1 MNARPIAAVLAIGDE
16 LVLGEKL
23 DTNSKWLADRLGE
36 IGLLV
41 AEHRTVPDD
50 LDAIASAIVHLVGA
64 ADAVMIGGGLGPTAD
79 DLTRQG
85 LSRALEI
92 LTGKPRPLIED
103 PRAVEDIRAFFE
115 RTGRTMPEAN
125 RVQALRP
132 EGSQGLANGNG
143 TAPGMLAHV
152 SLAGRDRLI
161 ACLPGPPREMRPM
174 FEQGV
179 EPALRS
185 IPGIVQ
191 AQLRVAQVFGLGE
204 SELASRIADL
214 MRRDN
219 NPVVGTTAS
228 SGLVTCRIRVEP
240 ARPVKGPYSASDPLE
255 AVQEALAII
264 DRVSRGYVA
273 SHDNQAI
280 ARTLLDEAT
289 KAGKTIATA
298 ESCTGGLVG
307 ELLTSEPG
315 SSSAYVGGWVT
326 YSNAMKATHLGVAQ
340 SDLDAHGA
348 VSAQVA
354 AAMAEGARAGSGADI
369 ALSVTGIAGPEGGTS
384 EKPVGTVW
392 IGCAGAGLPTRCR
405 CFRFAGDR
413 ESIRRW
419 SANTALFIGLLALR
433 GQSDQKLLREV
444 R

>member
-1 MNARPIAAVLAIGDE
+1 MNVRPIAAILAVGDE

-23 DTNSKWLADRLGE
+23 DTNSQWLSRRLGD

-50 LDAIASAIVHLVGA
+50 LETIASAMVHLVGA
-64 ADAVMIGGGLGPTAD
+64 ADVVIVGGGLGPTAD

-92 LTGKPRPLIED
+92 LTGNPHPL
-103 PRAVEDIRAFFE
+103 VEDLAAVDAIRAFFD
-115 RTGRTMPEAN
+115 RTGRVMPEAN

-132 EGSQGLANGNG
+132 QHAEGLPNNNG
-143 TAPGMLAHV
+143 TAPGMLARV
-152 SLAGRDRLI
+152 NVGGRERLI

-174 FEQGV
+174 FEDAIGPV
-179 EPALRS
+179 LET
-185 IPGIVQ
+185 IPGVVH

-214 MRRDN
+214 MRREN

-240 ARPVKGPYSASDPLE
+240 SRPVLGPYSASDPLT
-255 AVQEALAII
+255 AVEEALARI
-264 DRVSRGYVA
+264 DEASAGYVA
-273 SHDNQAI
+273 SHEPHTI
-280 ARTLLDEAT
+280 SRTLLQEAAR
-289 KAGKTIATA
+289 AGKTIATA
-298 ESCTGGLVG
+298 ESCTGGLLG
-307 ELLTSEPG
+307 ELLTAEPG
-315 SSSAYVGGWVT
+315 SSATYLGGWVT
-326 YSNAMKATHLGVAQ
+326 YGNAMKVDQLGVPRH
-340 SDLDAHGA
+340 DLEAFGA

-354 AAMAEGARAGSGADI
+354 AAMAQGAAARSGADL
-369 ALSVTGIAGPEGGTS
+369 ALSVTGIAGPDGGTS

-392 IGCAGAGLPTRCR
+392 IGCATDGLPARCR

-433 GQSDQKLLREV
+433 GQGDQSLLREV